1 MMLHKIQ
8 PLIISILLVG
18 LASISKA
25 QGPEGTTG
33 QQLLL
38 LHNGQALEGR
48 ISRSDDV
55 YHVGLPNGEIR
66 VKPSD
71 VELLCKDFEEAY
83 QRKRAAIPI
92 GSLRDHMD
100 LAQWCEQHKL
110 YEHATAELADAA
122 AIAPDNPM
130 VGFLQRRLRITV
142 EPQPERPKAE
152 VVADD
157 SLPNDE
163 LDRMIRGLPQ
173 KAVENFTQSVQPL
186 LMHNCTASGCHGPQ
200 SGSGLRLQR
209 TTLDQPAG
217 RRMTQRNIYT
227 VLRYVDR
234 DNPLASRI
242 LTVPI
247 APHGTA
253 KTAVFTEHQVTQYK
267 RLVEWVL
274 LLGPSDMP
282 ELPATIPNSQ
292 PIMAD
297 NFPDV
302 ASPATPPNIL
312 PKDAGKARPLPS
324 VAHSAAAGGLSGNAR
339 PGKPATPPNREAAQ
353 ATFLAPVSQPV
364 DAESSLDPESQSPKI
379 KRGAVGPE
387 FTPKD
392 SFDPEIFN
400 RRYLKPTATDGS
412 SGSEKSP
419 GGK

>member
-8 PLIISILLVG
+8 PLIISVLFICLATIL
-18 LASISKA
+18 KA

-100 LAQWCEQHKL
+100 LAQWCQQHKL
-110 YEHATAELADAA
+110 YDHAAAELADAA
-122 AIAPDNPM
+122 TIAPDNPM
-130 VGFLQRRLRITV
+130 VGFLQRRMRIEL
-142 EPQPERPKAE
+142 EPQPDRPKAD
-152 VVADD
+152 VAADD

-186 LMHNCTASGCHGPQ
+186 LMHSCTASGCHGPQ

-253 KTAVFTEHQVTQYK
+253 KTAVFTERQTTQYR

-274 LLGPSDMP
+274 QFGPADIP

-297 NFPDV
+297 NFPEG
-302 ASPATPPNIL
+302 ASPATPPHTL
-312 PKDAGKARPLPS
+312 PKDARKARPLPS

-364 DAESSLDPESQSPKI
+364 DAESSLDPESKAPKI

-392 SFDPEIFN
+392 AFDPEIFN
-400 RRYLKPTATDGS
+400 RSYLKPTTTDNS
-412 SGSEKSP
+412 SGLEKSS

>member
-1 MMLHKIQ
+1 MMLHKTQ
-8 PLIISILLVG
+8 PLIIFVLLVV
-18 LASISKA
+18 LASILKA
-25 QGPEGTTG
+25 QGPEGATG

-55 YHVGLPNGEIR
+55 YRVVLPNGEIR

-71 VELLCKDFEEAY
+71 VELLCNDFEEAY
-83 QRKRAAIPI
+83 QRKRAAIPM
-92 GSLRDHMD
+92 GSLRDHVD
-100 LAQWCEQHKL
+100 LAQWCQQHKL
-110 YEHATAELADAA
+110 YDHAAAELAEAA

-130 VGFLQRRLRITV
+130 VGFLQRRLRITL

-152 VVADD
+152 TAEDN
-157 SLPNDE
+157 SPPNDE

-200 SGSGLRLQR
+200 SESGLRLQR

-253 KTAVFTEHQVTQYK
+253 KTAVFTEHQLMQYK

-274 LLGPSDMP
+274 ELGPADMP
-282 ELPATIPNSQ
+282 ESPATIPNSQ
-292 PIMAD
+292 PIMAES
-297 NFPDV
+297 FPD
-302 ASPATPPNIL
+302 ASTPATSPQIL
-312 PKDAGKARPLPS
+312 PKDARKARPLPS
-324 VAHSAAAGGLSGNAR
+324 VAHSAAAGGMSGSAR
-339 PGKPATPPNREAAQ
+339 PGKPTTLPNREAAP
-353 ATFLAPVSQPV
+353 ATFIAPASKPV
-364 DAESSLDPESQSPKI
+364 DAESSLDPECQAPKI
-379 KRGAVGPE
+379 KRGAAVPE
-387 FTPKD
+387 FT
-392 SFDPEIFN
+392 
-400 RRYLKPTATDGS
+400 
-412 SGSEKSP
+412 
-419 GGK
+419 